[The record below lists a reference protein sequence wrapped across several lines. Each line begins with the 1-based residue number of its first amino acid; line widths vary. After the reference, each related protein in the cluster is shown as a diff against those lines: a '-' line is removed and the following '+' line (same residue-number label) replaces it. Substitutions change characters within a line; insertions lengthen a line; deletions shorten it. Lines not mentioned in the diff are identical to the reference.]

1 MRTSIVLWQVFYCS
15 IAYSE
20 GGRLNFLFFSA
31 YVIKVWP
38 LSMSRKINEFG
49 IDSLSTVGVGTWQE
63 QENKFDLDSPVAGL
77 YSYMILPSA
86 HGQIM

>member
-1 MRTSIVLWQVFYCS
+1 
-15 IAYSE
+15 
-20 GGRLNFLFFSA
+20 
-31 YVIKVWP
+31 
-38 LSMSRKINEFG
+38 MSRKINEFG